1 MLFSSEGEML
11 FNYRGSFWA
20 RCEDSAFVGVFFFSP
35 VLFSIRF
42 YSYLHYL
49 QK

>member
-20 RCEDSAFVGVFFFSP
+20 RCEDLAFVGVFFFFFSASF
-35 VLFSIRF
+35 VL
-42 YSYLHYL
+42 Y
-49 QK
+49 